1 MGVLGSLDVLI
12 YELRR
17 CLDAIDKVKI
27 AELVKAHRDKIHRDT
42 EAMGFVT
49 DVAWALITRVDP
61 KPGVAVGNYVYR
73 VIRSSVDEYSD
84 WQQLQRGLRT
94 LVSEGYD
101 YSSVNNDNGR
111 SLMAAL
117 DGWSSAQDALKGSC
131 AFTSVCDDFIH
142 TLSYNKFVDL
152 KESYHIELGRV
163 IKTQVRDF
171 DY

>member
-1 MGVLGSLDVLI
+1 
-12 YELRR
+12 
-17 CLDAIDKVKI
+17 VKI
-27 AELVKAHRDKIHRDT
+27 AKLVKTHRDKIHRDT
-42 EAMGFVT
+42 EVMGFVT

-61 KPGVAVGNYVYR
+61 KPDVAWGDYVCR

-84 WQQLQRGLRT
+84 WQQLQRGLRA
-94 LVSEGYD
+94 LALEGYD
-101 YSSVNNDNGR
+101 YSSVNNDNGQ

-117 DGWSSAQDALKGSC
+117 DGWFSAQKALKTSC

-163 IKTQVRDF
+163 IETQVRDF